1 MSPHK
6 PERTMRQSLDH
17 ALFAALTHRWEKA
30 RVEGYSR
37 VMQKRAAAT
46 PTHVIE
52 VLQRLDT
59 KAGGLL
65 AFVAMMIAGLGI
77 IAPMVAQHP
86 IEEAVIIT
94 QISVYLL
101 IAIGC
106 LRCLSVL
113 NTPEPEADVGA
124 DEVRKHA
131 ERELIIRQ
139 ELFRICHRV
148 SIGFTILVCIS
159 LPVMLVWRPD
169 Q

>member
-1 MSPHK
+1 MSPRK
-6 PERTMRQSLDH
+6 RERTTRQALDH
-17 ALFAALTHRWEKA
+17 ALFTALTRKWDKT

-37 VMQKRAAAT
+37 SMQKRTAAT
-46 PTHVIE
+46 PAHVTE
-52 VLQRLDT
+52 VLERLDT
-59 KAGGLL
+59 KAAGLL

-86 IEEAVIIT
+86 IEEAVVIT

-113 NTPEPEADVGA
+113 NTPEPEADVA
-124 DEVRKHA
+124 HEEVRKHA
-131 ERELIIRQ
+131 DRELIIRQ

-148 SIGFTILVCIS
+148 SIAFTILVCIG
-159 LPVMLVWRPD
+159 LPLMLVWRPV
-169 Q
+169 